1 MATTN
6 KSAVVK
12 AQPSKK
18 NSVVTIQI
26 QMKESGGGGGRGKA
40 NATAATAFVDL
51 EKGPEA
57 QAGSGQNTSCVTL
70 CGSLVIALLIFISI
84 ALDLVVLK
92 KFPTG
97 PAFALVASM
106 IAFGFFLIFLIVRL
120 IDNNENARAPN

>member
-1 MATTN
+1 MIRV
-6 KSAVVK
+6 S
-12 AQPSKK
+12 
-18 NSVVTIQI
+18 SV
-26 QMKESGGGGGRGKA
+26 A
-40 NATAATAFVDL
+40 
-51 EKGPEA
+51 
-57 QAGSGQNTSCVTL
+57 L
-70 CGSLVIALLIFISI
+70 CTHMLALLNFHLLFLQSLVIALLIFISI